1 MKIKHLITLG
11 LALSL
16 GIASTM
22 ARHRSFGEGLPDY
35 LQEFDVDENGQL
47 DEEERQ
53 AAREARQARKEARRA
68 EADTNGDGVLSDE
81 EREAAREAHRA
92 AIEEKRTERFNEIA
106 GEDGAI
112 SAEEFAAIPGLAD
125 KDAERVAAL
134 FERLDSDDSGDV
146 SSEEFLARLKKHKR
160 GHKRPSPRHRHHR
173 RGGERDDDGGDGGE
187 GEGDGGAEA

>member
-11 LALSL
+11 LALGL

-35 LQEFDVDENGQL
+35 LQEFDVDENGKL

-53 AAREARQARKEARRA
+53 AAKEARQEKRA
-68 EADTNGDGVLSDE
+68 ERIAEFDTDGDGTLSDE

-92 AIEEKRTERFNEIA
+92 AIEEKRNERFNELA
-106 GEDGAI
+106 GDDGSL
-112 SAEEFAAIPGLAD
+112 SAEEFAAIPALEG

-134 FERLDSDDSGDV
+134 FARLDADDSGDV
-146 SSEEFLARLKKHKR
+146 NADEFLARLKKHRR
-160 GHKRPSPRHRHHR
+160 GPKRPSHRHRHHR
-173 RGGERDDDGGDGGE
+173 HGGERDGDEGAGDDE
-187 GEGDGGAEA
+187 G